1 MLAEALLLNELFRFN
16 YNRETGR
23 MEAIEIFG

>member
-1 MLAEALLLNELFRFN
+1 MPAEALLLNELFRFS
-16 YNRETGR
+16 YSRETGR